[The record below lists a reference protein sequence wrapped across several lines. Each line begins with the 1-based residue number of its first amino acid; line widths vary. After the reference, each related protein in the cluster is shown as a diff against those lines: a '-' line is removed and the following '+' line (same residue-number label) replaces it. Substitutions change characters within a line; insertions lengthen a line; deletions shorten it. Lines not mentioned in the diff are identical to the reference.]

1 MTFETSHK
9 AASITLDGSFRASRV
24 CSNGVMG
31 TETAVGIDDE
41 TSDAV
46 DGRVLRGRRNREAI
60 VDAMVA
66 MYAEGILRPTAA
78 QVAETAGLST
88 RSVYHHFDDMKSLIL
103 EVSARSEARVTLPDF
118 AALGDVELSERIVKF
133 AAHRCHRWWI
143 TGPVVRAG
151 LMSEDD
157 SEVVSELMTIGRA
170 RRLDEITVVFGS
182 ELAKSADPE
191 ATAAALDVVF
201 GFDAW
206 HRLSAVRHLDEARA
220 VAVIAKMAS
229 GLL

>member
-1 MTFETSHK
+1 
-9 AASITLDGSFRASRV
+9 
-24 CSNGVMG
+24 MG
-31 TETAVGIDDE
+31 TETAFDLDEE

-66 MYAEGILRPTAA
+66 MYDEGVLRPTAA

-103 EVSARSEARVTLPDF
+103 EVSARSEARVAVPDF
-118 AALGDVELSERIVKF
+118 AALKDVELTERITKF
-133 AAHRCHRWWI
+133 AAHRCHRWKI

-157 SEVVSELMTIGRA
+157 SEVVAELMTIGRA
-170 RRLDEITVVFGS
+170 HRLEEITIVFAS
-182 ELAKSADPE
+182 ELATSSDPE

-201 GFDAW
+201 GFDTW
-206 HRLSAVRHLDEARA
+206 HRLAEIRHLDQTR
-220 VAVIAKMAS
+220 VLAVITKMAG